1 MKPTDV
7 RKGSGKRVRTGSD
20 GLTKSRELGTLPLSD
35 AGLKRML
42 EEIVNAAIDIS
53 GADFGNIQLID
64 AKSSGL
70 TIVAHRGFPQWW
82 VDFWN
87 NLPKGQGS
95 CGASLK
101 RRKRVIVEN
110 VEKSPI
116 FTGKALRMQLQ
127 AGVRAVQS
135 IPIVSRSGKPL
146 GMFST
151 HYKKPHRPDE
161 RGLHL
166 LDLLAC
172 QAADVIE
179 QARDKAELRRSEQRF
194 RALVT
199 ASSYVVYRMSP
210 DWTEMRELGG
220 SGSPFDTKPATAKWL
235 QKYIHPDDQ
244 ARVLQAVWKAIR
256 TKSPFMFEHRVQRAE
271 GTLGWA
277 LSRAVPLLDE
287 NGKIVEWFGSAID
300 VTRWKRAEAEAQ
312 AIMDV
317 APVAVFI
324 ARDSRCLEITGNRM
338 AYELTRRPPGSNV
351 SKSAPAG
358 QRPETFRIV
367 KNGIEIPPSELPLQK
382 AAATGQAI
390 HDFELDVLYQDG
402 ARRSLI
408 GNAVPLLGT
417 NNEPQGGVGAFL
429 DITARKEAEEKFRVS
444 VENAP
449 VAIIIHDSNGRMAI
463 VNSQAEH
470 IFGYSREEMVGQTVE
485 ILIRPSLRH
494 KNMEERQKYMKQPKA
509 RPTRG
514 GLELIGRRKDGSE
527 FPIEVSLSP
536 LETSS
541 GIFLSATI
549 LDLTDRKRLEEQTR
563 LATVLEE
570 RARVARDLHD
580 TLAQGFTGI
589 IMNLEA
595 AGQVSANLSDEARIR
610 LKKAEEVARKNLEEV
625 RHSLMELSGHL
636 RKRPSD
642 LVSSIRELADRA
654 HSNGN
659 GRLRFFLRGTPRALD
674 AAVEENLFFIAQQ
687 AIDNAFRH
695 AHAST
700 VRIGLVFGKKKLQ
713 LQVQDDGRGF
723 DVKKVEHGMGLA
735 NMRDR
740 TQFIGGRFTLESR
753 LGKGTRLEVRVPLLE
768 RQSREA
774 SR

>member
-1 MKPTDV
+1 MYVWNARGTVRTVTLCRLKPMKPTDV

-42 EEIVNAAIDIS
+42 EEIVDAAIDIS

-199 ASSYVVYRMSP
+199 ASSYVVYLLSP
-210 DWTEMRELGG
+210 HLTEMREVGG

-256 TKSPFMFEHRVQRAE
+256 TKSPFMFEHRVQRSE

-417 NNEPQGGVGAFL
+417 NNEPQGGRG
-429 DITARKEAEEKFRVS
+429 KVS
-444 VENAP
+444 RLRGKRSGRHHHSRFEWK
-449 VAIIIHDSNGRMAI
+449 NGHR
-463 VNSQAEH
+463 EFPGGTH
-470 IFGYSREEMVGQTVE
+470 LRIF
-485 ILIRPSLRH
+485 
-494 KNMEERQKYMKQPKA
+494 
-509 RPTRG
+509 TRG
-514 GLELIGRRKDGSE
+514 DGR
-527 FPIEVSLSP
+527 
-536 LETSS
+536 
-541 GIFLSATI
+541 
-549 LDLTDRKRLEEQTR
+549 TDRRNPDTAEPTSQKHG
-563 LATVLEE
+563 
-570 RARVARDLHD
+570 RAAEVH
-580 TLAQGFTGI
+580 
-589 IMNLEA
+589 EA
-595 AGQVSANLSDEARIR
+595 AKG
-610 LKKAEEVARKNLEEV
+610 
-625 RHSLMELSGHL
+625 
-636 RKRPSD
+636 P
-642 LVSSIRELADRA
+642 A
-654 HSNGN
+654 HE
-659 GRLRFFLRGTPRALD
+659 GRLGTYWK
-674 AAVEENLFFIAQQ
+674 
-687 AIDNAFRH
+687 
-695 AHAST
+695 T
-700 VRIGLVFGKKKLQ
+700 
-713 LQVQDDGRGF
+713 
-723 DVKKVEHGMGLA
+723 
-735 NMRDR
+735 
-740 TQFIGGRFTLESR
+740 
-753 LGKGTRLEVRVPLLE
+753 KG
-768 RQSREA
+768 
-774 SR
+774 

>member
-1 MKPTDV
+1 
-7 RKGSGKRVRTGSD
+7 VRTGSD
-20 GLTKSRELGTLPLSD
+20 GLTESRELGTLPLSD

-42 EEIVNAAIDIS
+42 EEIVDAAIDIS

-570 RARVARDLHD
+570 RARVARSTMECCKPN
-580 TLAQGFTGI
+580 TLRSSAPRITGT
-589 IMNLEA
+589 MRPLS
-595 AGQVSANLSDEARIR
+595 SATAIPILI
-610 LKKAEEVARKNLEEV
+610 
-625 RHSLMELSGHL
+625 SLW
-636 RKRPSD
+636 
-642 LVSSIRELADRA
+642 
-654 HSNGN
+654 
-659 GRLRFFLRGTPRALD
+659 
-674 AAVEENLFFIAQQ
+674 
-687 AIDNAFRH
+687 
-695 AHAST
+695 
-700 VRIGLVFGKKKLQ
+700 
-713 LQVQDDGRGF
+713 
-723 DVKKVEHGMGLA
+723 
-735 NMRDR
+735 
-740 TQFIGGRFTLESR
+740 
-753 LGKGTRLEVRVPLLE
+753 
-768 RQSREA
+768 
-774 SR
+774 